1 MTKISASLLSCRDNL
16 DNIIKEYNEL
26 DIDLIHLDIMDGF
39 FVPNTSFTNDEI
51 SKIVNNINKP
61 LDVHLMVN
69 NPSKYIDYYK
79 DLNVEYITYHYETK
93 DIDTIKKIKEMGIKV
108 GISIKPNTKV
118 EEIYDLLP
126 LIDLVLVMSVEPGKG
141 GQEFMMSSLEKIEKL
156 KKQINLLNLDVLI
169 SVDGGINNNSASKCK
184 NSGVDILVIGTSL
197 EKNNNRVEF
206 IRNVKMKS
214 AKIIVI

>member
-1 MTKISASLLSCRDNL
+1 MTKISASILSCRDNL

-51 SKIVNNINKP
+51 YKIVNNINKP

-69 NPSKYIDYYK
+69 NPSEYIDYYK
-79 DLNVEYITYHYETK
+79 NLNVEYITYHYETK
-93 DIDTIKKIKEMGIKV
+93 DIDTIKKIKELGIKV

-141 GQEFMMSSLEKIEKL
+141 GQEFMMSALEKIEKL
-156 KKQINLLNLDVLI
+156 KKQIDLLNLNVLI
-169 SVDGGINNNSASKCK
+169 SVDGGINNNSATKCK

-197 EKNNNRVEF
+197 EKNNNREEF
-206 IRNVKMKS
+206 IKNCKV
-214 AKIIVI
+214 